1 MNGFS
6 LVDWISSWPWA
17 EGAAIFWG
25 FVWGALFGS
34 FINVVAHRLP
44 RGESLIATPS
54 RCPQCG
60 AAVRPRDNVPVL
72 GWLRLRGRCR
82 DCSATIS
89 ASYPLVEAGC
99 GILVMLLAVP
109 LARPGEIDRLL
120 RGDLRGL
127 ACFMLH
133 AAVVLSIVAW
143 SQLDRAGWRPRSAL
157 GIVLPL
163 TGAVAVIAAVP
174 EAGPRLDWAG
184 LPSWPA
190 DEKPV
195 FSLAA
200 AGLGILAG
208 GLVASALALVCSP
221 FCRGLGLAWGLPLAG
236 SVLGWEAAVVCG
248 LLSAAAAGLRG
259 PSPGLAGLFL
269 AGISAVA
276 LAAWGWL

>member
-1 MNGFS
+1 MNGLG

-17 EGAAIFWG
+17 EGAAILWG

-60 AAVRPRDNVPVL
+60 AAVRPWDNVPVL
-72 GWLRLRGRCR
+72 SWLWLRGRCR
-82 DCSATIS
+82 DCSIGIS
-89 ASYPLVEAGC
+89 VSYPLVEAGC

-109 LARPGEIDRLL
+109 LARPVEIDRLL

-133 AAVVLSIVAW
+133 AAVVLTIVAW
-143 SQLDRAGWRPRSAL
+143 SQLDRAGWRRPSAL

-163 TGAVAVIAAVP
+163 AVALAVIAAVP
-174 EAGPRLDWAG
+174 EAGPRLAWAG
-184 LPSWPA
+184 LPSWLA
-190 DEKPV
+190 AETRGYA
-195 FSLAA
+195 LAA

-208 GLVASALALVCSP
+208 GLVAWGLALMRSP

-236 SVLGWEAAVVCG
+236 SVLGWEAAAACG
-248 LLSAAAAGLRG
+248 LAAVAGARLGGLGPAA
-259 PSPGLAGLFL
+259 AGLFL
-269 AGISAVA
+269 AGIAVLA
-276 LAAWGWL
+276 LVYKGFC